1 MRGSLDV
8 LLTTPLTTRSIV
20 IAKWWGTYRP
30 VLFLTLMP
38 LYAAVFLACS
48 VLDTPVWAA
57 SIRFVRPLVPLAAR
71 DRILA
76 VLFSQADFLASCA
89 MIVSL
94 GLAIATWVR
103 RLGRAVALSVTAF
116 LVVGLGWVFLV
127 EVVFRQLANVQTSD
141 WWEKYGWLRDSAS
154 SFSPIYGPMR
164 PIEMLVN
171 IEFYDRRLV
180 WLGTG
185 VVIVIKAAVAGCLL
199 WLTIKTFDR
208 CMGRIPESGSPRGH
222 LCRRFRKGLHQA

>member
-8 LLTTPLTTRSIV
+8 LLTTPLSTRSIV
-20 IAKWWGTYRP
+20 IAKWWGTYRS
-30 VLFLTLMP
+30 VLVLALMP

-48 VLDTPVWAA
+48 VPDIPVWAA
-57 SIRFVRPLVPLAAR
+57 NMKFGRPLVPLTFR
-71 DRILA
+71 DRVLA

-94 GLAIATWVR
+94 GLALATWVR

-116 LVVGLGWVFLV
+116 LAAGLGWVFLI
-127 EVVFRQLANVQTSD
+127 EVLFRPLFQWS
-141 WWEKYGWLRDSAS
+141 EKYLWLRQSVS
-154 SFSPIYGPMR
+154 SLSPIGGPLH
-164 PIEMLVN
+164 PIEMLLN
-171 IEFYDRRLV
+171 IQFHERGLV

-185 VVIVIKAAVAGCLL
+185 VVIVIKAAIALALL

-208 CMGRIPESGSPRGH
+208 CMGRMPESGSRRHPS
-222 LCRRFRKGLHQA
+222 RRFQNGGSSGFP

>member
-1 MRGSLDV
+1 
-8 LLTTPLTTRSIV
+8 
-20 IAKWWGTYRP
+20 
-30 VLFLTLMP
+30 MP

-48 VLDTPVWAA
+48 ALDIPVWAA
-57 SIRFVRPLVPLAAR
+57 SMKFGRPLVPLTVR

-94 GLAIATWVR
+94 GLALETWVR
-103 RLGRAVALSVTAF
+103 RLGRAVALNVFAF

-127 EVVFRQLANVQTSD
+127 ENLFDQFANLQTLD
-141 WWEKYGWLRDSAS
+141 WWERYGWLRQNVT
-154 SFSPIYGPMR
+154 SFSPIAGLIH
-164 PIEMLVN
+164 PIEVLLN
-171 IEFYDRRLV
+171 IEFHERGLI

-185 VVIVIKAAVAGCLL
+185 VVIVIKAAIAGSLL

-208 CMGRIPESGSPRGH
+208 CMGRMPESGSRSPAPEPGTSEG
-222 LCRRFRKGLHQA
+222 FTTGLTHPAKMFSRTSIVSK